1 MSSIRE
7 QLAHWLALARTRVAT
22 AAVRVLRPRA
32 RRSQGASQPPI
43 AWHAHDLNERLARRA
58 NRSQRE
64 RQPGSASGGRAV
76 WQRYGARFYAAIG
89 ALGGST
95 LAQERGPEYMHDIG
109 SRGGAA
115 TRQRYGREHY
125 AEIGRK
131 GGLAGRGSRRPRKRP
146 GQLELGLETVQ
157 RAGKDSSLRSE

>member
-1 MSSIRE
+1 MSSLTE
-7 QLAHWLALARTRVAT
+7 YLARWLSLARTRVRT
-22 AAVRVLRPRA
+22 AAGRVLRARA
-32 RRSQGASQPPI
+32 RHSRGESEQPI
-43 AWHAHDLNERLARRA
+43 TWHVHDLNERLERRA

-64 RQPGSASGGRAV
+64 PRTGSASGGKAV

-95 LAQERGPEYMHDIG
+95 LAQERGADYMHDIG

-146 GQLELGLETVQ
+146 GQLELGL
-157 RAGKDSSLRSE
+157 